1 MSEKMYSCKDC
12 LDLKWIGNQESV
24 GTFTYCNYP
33 SYSVLIDWNG
43 DVGLCCN
50 DWQRKKEY
58 GKNIV
63 GKDILAEMP
72 KSPDIILNNKFD
84 ESINILSISLLKK
97 IKEIVKN

>member
-1 MSEKMYSCKDC
+1 MIIITQDKVENRTISQT
-12 LDLKWIGNQESV
+12 L
-24 GTFTYCNYP
+24 
-33 SYSVLIDWNG
+33 
-43 DVGLCCN
+43 GLVSG
-50 DWQRKKEY
+50 QSIRARH
-58 GKNIV
+58 V